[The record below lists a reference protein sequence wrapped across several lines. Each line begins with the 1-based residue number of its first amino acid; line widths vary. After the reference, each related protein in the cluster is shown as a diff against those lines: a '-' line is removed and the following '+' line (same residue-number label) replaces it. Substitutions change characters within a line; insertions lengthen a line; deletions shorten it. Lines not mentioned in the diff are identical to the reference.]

1 MTENFYG
8 RLISYSK
15 QFDMIFNK
23 NKSEVIDKLKIN
35 FNEEKIKYDKISK
48 YLEFNLKH
56 LSKIEK
62 KILKN

>member
-1 MTENFYG
+1 MRKMTENFYG

-35 FNEEKIKYDKISK
+35 FNEEKSNMIKFQNI
-48 YLEFNLKH
+48 LNL
-56 LSKIEK
+56 I
-62 KILKN
+62 

>member
-1 MTENFYG
+1 MRKMTENFYG
-8 RLISYSK
+8 RLIGYSK

-48 YLEFNLKH
+48 YLNL
-56 LSKIEK
+56 I
-62 KILKN
+62 